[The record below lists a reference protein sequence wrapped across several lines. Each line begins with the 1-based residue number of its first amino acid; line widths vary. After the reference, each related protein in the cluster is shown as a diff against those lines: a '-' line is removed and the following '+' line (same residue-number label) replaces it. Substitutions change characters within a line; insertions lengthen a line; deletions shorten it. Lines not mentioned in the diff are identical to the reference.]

1 MRAESITMSEAS
13 VVHDSNLPR
22 VWKKADLKTK
32 QSDRFKWNANV
43 TDSLPNME
51 PSGYFELF
59 WNDVLFQK
67 IQNFSKMYA
76 AQQDPRSSFDVSVD
90 ELKVVVG
97 ILLISGYST
106 VPRRRLYWSSE
117 NDVRNDMIANA
128 MSRNRFDEILSKLHF
143 ANNAELPES
152 DRFGK
157 VRPLISHLNEKYMQH
172 WQVSQQLSVDESM
185 IPYYG
190 HHGCKQHIHG
200 KPIRFGFKM
209 WSLNASTDGYC
220 CQLEPYQGA
229 GSGMKIVKLGLGG
242 SVVVDLISK
251 LPQGLHYHVY
261 ADNFFSSLNLVDHL
275 TQSSIG
281 FTGTIRENRT
291 QKCPVLATKE
301 LAKKKRGEFD
311 FRQDAANKFTLAKW
325 HDNAVVSVISNC
337 HGIAPIRNATRW
349 SAKDKKQ
356 LTVTVPDVVHQ
367 YNQFMGGT
375 DLMDRNISNYR
386 ITIRLKKWWWSVF
399 SFLLSSSVVNA
410 WCIHRL
416 LKAEKLDLLNFTR
429 QIAISYL
436 LNYSKRPEI
445 GRPSMLSKHVMRRVV
460 PDEVRKSAGHY
471 PISTSQNRC
480 RVCQKNMK
488 RGCGKCG
495 LNLHDA
501 CFMVFHSN

>member
-1 MRAESITMSEAS
+1 M
-13 VVHDSNLPR
+13 
-22 VWKKADLKTK
+22 
-32 QSDRFKWNANV
+32 
-43 TDSLPNME
+43 
-51 PSGYFELF
+51 
-59 WNDVLFQK
+59 
-67 IQNFSKMYA
+67 
-76 AQQDPRSSFDVSVD
+76 
-90 ELKVVVG
+90 
-97 ILLISGYST
+97 
-106 VPRRRLYWSSE
+106 
-117 NDVRNDMIANA
+117 
-128 MSRNRFDEILSKLHF
+128 
-143 ANNAELPES
+143 
-152 DRFGK
+152 
-157 VRPLISHLNEKYMQH
+157 
-172 WQVSQQLSVDESM
+172 
-185 IPYYG
+185 
-190 HHGCKQHIHG
+190 
-200 KPIRFGFKM
+200 
-209 WSLNASTDGYC
+209 
-220 CQLEPYQGA
+220 
-229 GSGMKIVKLGLGG
+229 
-242 SVVVDLISK
+242 
-251 LPQGLHYHVY
+251 
-261 ADNFFSSLNLVDHL
+261 
-275 TQSSIG
+275 
-281 FTGTIRENRT
+281 
-291 QKCPVLATKE
+291 
-301 LAKKKRGEFD
+301 
-311 FRQDAANKFTLAKW
+311 
-325 HDNAVVSVISNC
+325 SVISNC

-480 RVCQKNMK
+480 RVCQKNTK
-488 RGCGKCG
+488 RGCGICG